1 MSKYL
6 NPTALITGI
15 IAAAIFMFAY
25 NKNVGGIRKYLG
37 GA

>member
-6 NPTALITGI
+6 NPTTIITGI
-15 IAAAIFMFAY
+15 IAAAIFMLAY
-25 NKNVGGIRKYLG
+25 NKVPMVRKYLG